1 MVEIVVLILACAA
14 GVLLAGMFAGCETGT
29 YQLSRFR
36 LRVGIEQKRLW
47 FNTLGKAMQDTSGL
61 IFSLLIGTN
70 LCHYLVTSMV
80 TYMIVRHTGIAQG
93 AEFYAT
99 CIMTPVLFVFSELI
113 PKNVFYYRA
122 DSLMPYFASIL
133 WLNKKILTWCQVIP
147 LLKIISRRFVRMTGF
162 SGADNSAIATVQRH
176 HIKGII
182 QDTHE
187 EAILSPIQSDMINR
201 MTNISHIAIG
211 AVMAPMSKVEKVCED
226 ADVTALLSK
235 LRQSDFTRLAVYSKL
250 TDNIVGFINIYEVL
264 NAADSFKSLAEFI
277 KPIRKVAAHT
287 SVIDAINIMQ
297 QEKHKIILVVKSKGW
312 SSEKSVGIVT
322 MKDLVEELV
331 GELVEW

>member
-1 MVEIVVLILACAA
+1 MVEIVFLILACVM

-47 FNTLGKAMQDTSGL
+47 FSTLGKAMRDTSGL

-70 LCHYLVTSMV
+70 LSHYLVTSMV
-80 TYMIVRHTGIAQG
+80 TYMIVQHAGVTGG

-99 CIMTPVLFVFSELI
+99 CIMTPVLFVFAELI
-113 PKNVFYYRA
+113 PKNLFYYRA
-122 DSLMPYFASIL
+122 DSLMPYFAPII
-133 WLNKKILTWCQVIP
+133 WLNRKILTWCQVVP
-147 LLKIISRRFVRMTGF
+147 LLKIISRGFVRLTGF
-162 SGADNSAIATVQRH
+162 SGADNTAITKAQKH

-201 MTNISHIAIG
+201 MANISHIAIG
-211 AVMAPMSKVEKVCED
+211 TVMVPMNKIEMAEEND
-226 ADVTALLSK
+226 DVAALLSK
-235 LRQSDFTRLAVYSKL
+235 LRRADFTRLLVYSKT
-250 TDNIVGFINIYEVL
+250 TDNVIGFINIYEVL
-264 NAADSFKSLAEFI
+264 NAEDSFKSLAEFI
-277 KPIRKVAAHT
+277 KPIRKISSHT

-312 SSEKSVGIVT
+312 SPEKCVGIVT